1 MRPERAV
8 IGRIVRPHGLRG
20 EVLIRALTDIPK
32 RFAHLS
38 TVVLTRGGAE
48 LGAFTIERSRTMA
61 KGVGLKF
68 KGIDTPE
75 AARKLRGAE
84 LEATPSDADVLA
96 AHEYFVFDLVG
107 MRVVDEQGLELG
119 IVSDVREMPGQD
131 LAIVTS
137 DEREWSLPLVREFVA
152 EVDTELRAISVTAVD
167 GLMEL

>member
-20 EVLIRALTDIPK
+20 EVLIRALTDVPN
-32 RFAHLS
+32 RFARLG

-48 LGAFTIERSRTMA
+48 LGAYTIDRTRAMA

-75 AARKLRGAE
+75 AARELRGADI
-84 LEATPSDADVLA
+84 EAAPSDTGVLA

-107 MRVVDEQGLELG
+107 MRVVDEDGHDLG
-119 IVSDVREMPGQD
+119 SVSDVHEMPGQD

-137 DEREWSLPLVREFVA
+137 EAREWSLPLVGEFIVK
-152 EVDTELRAISVTAVD
+152 VDTDRREISVTAVS
-167 GLMEL
+167 GLLEL